1 MLPCVTCNAPG
12 LFAPYLLTLT
22 LMVMPSVLFHSP
34 NSSLPMPLSTP
45 LQESTLVSG

>member
-1 MLPCVTCNAPG
+1 MLLYATPNAPN

-22 LMVMPSVLFHSP
+22 LTVMPSVLFCSP
-34 NSSLPMPLSTP
+34 NSSLPVPLSTP